1 MVLLYIPPVQNLLRR
16 EVTAYASEATGMQ
29 IQVERVEGH
38 RILDTVVRYEKTELQ
53 EAADAV

>member
-1 MVLLYIPPVQNLLRR
+1 MADISSVCG
-16 EVTAYASEATGMQ
+16 AYPEGGTTFAWKSDGMQ

-53 EAADAV
+53 EAADEV